1 MPRFHLSPDKKEQ
14 LFHAELLKS
23 GVEHQTAM
31 RVAKLLAS
39 ACPDTELSAEE
50 QQLMTQA
57 CRQWLDWHKQR
68 RKVSQVLTEITMN
81 QSIQARSPLQSR

>member
-1 MPRFHLSPDKKEQ
+1 MPRFHLSPEKKEQ

-23 GVEHQTAM
+23 GVDHQTAV
-31 RVAKLLAS
+31 RVAQLLGS
-39 ACPDTELSAEE
+39 ARPDTELSAEE

-68 RKVSQVLTEITMN
+68 RKVSQVLTEITVN
-81 QSIQARSPLQSR
+81 QSIQAQSSLQSR